1 LNILIENSKYSK
13 VRNVYVYTSI
23 KRNIIYY
30 YNKDSVFR
38 GKFKMFKT
46 KETRYL
52 DIENEDI
59 IEFNIDIKNIGDLL
73 KNDGSIAS
81 IEESLSKEIEE
92 YLFKVVKCYPLRQKI
107 KLLIIIK
114 EFKRQGNDEEIAEI
128 VHNHFCYKVKETQI
142 YLKEQFRQWRINF
155 FIGILFLILC
165 LIIGGI
171 LDKFSHISMIKIIK
185 ESLLIIGWVALWEP
199 VSFILFGWRV
209 INRDKNYYKKLC
221 NISIKVIEKR
231 LITHTYIGRV

>member
-1 LNILIENSKYSK
+1 
-13 VRNVYVYTSI
+13 
-23 KRNIIYY
+23 
-30 YNKDSVFR
+30 
-38 GKFKMFKT
+38 MFKT
-46 KETRYL
+46 KESRCSQ
-52 DIENEDI
+52 IEDKDI
-59 IEFNIDIKNIGDLL
+59 IELNIDIKNIGDLL

-81 IEESLSKEIEE
+81 VEESLSKAIEE
-92 YLFKVVKCYPLRQKI
+92 YLFKVVKCYPISQRI

-114 EFKRQGNDEEIAEI
+114 ESKNPGNDDEIEEI
-128 VHNHFCYKVKETQI
+128 VHSHFCYKVKETQI
-142 YLKEQFRQWRINF
+142 YLKEQFRQWGINF

-221 NISIKVIEKR
+221 SIPIDVVEKRYINPVYIEKKQN
-231 LITHTYIGRV
+231 LFK